1 LKERLVVHDK
11 KKLLESFKS
20 YRASDVVDALYF
32 MNAAN
37 YLVMDPGMHAIKTG
51 YLMHGY
57 AFTVRYVPAQGP
69 FGWITPE
76 QRALVINDP
85 VSLMFEGGRGG
96 LSDPNQWMTKHIKH
110 RGTLDQV
117 KPDDIFVVDGGK
129 TPHFH
134 WGGGINL
141 QGIAS
146 GLAGMICDG
155 GVRDLAELRAT
166 DLPIFTRF
174 ESAVFHAP
182 MVDLAE
188 VGGIITCG
196 GVQVRPGDIIVGDD
210 DGVVVVPIAMAEE
223 VLTLLP
229 AIKKTDNIKHEEW
242 EKRIKR

>member
-1 LKERLVVHDK
+1 LKERLVVQDK

-76 QRALVINDP
+76 QRAQVINDP

-117 KPDDIFVVDGGK
+117 KPDDV
-129 TPHFH
+129 
-134 WGGGINL
+134 NL

-166 DLPIFTRF
+166 DLPIFTRY

-229 AIKKTDNIKHEEW
+229 AIKKTDNIKHVEW